1 MEDHFGMLL
10 TFNIFMLFHRLY
22 IKKFIHRIE
31 LYHLVNI
38 DPFVKCILLLNEFHF
53 LKYLISDRVQLS
65 GLWK

>member
-10 TFNIFMLFHRLY
+10 TFNIFMLFH
-22 IKKFIHRIE
+22 KKFIHRIE